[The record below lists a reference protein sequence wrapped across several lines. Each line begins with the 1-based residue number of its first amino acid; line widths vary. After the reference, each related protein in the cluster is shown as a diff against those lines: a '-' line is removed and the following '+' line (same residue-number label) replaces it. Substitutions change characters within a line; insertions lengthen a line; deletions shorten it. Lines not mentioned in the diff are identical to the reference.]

1 MVIVPK
7 ECSESNFKFTM
18 YVTEWATLSIVYL
31 PVIIISY
38 FLFLTNYTNQA
49 DSARNCDT
57 LDEVRTDFKAD
68 LIESELFDDL
78 HNQLIELID
87 ARLSKCLRYE
97 MWHANLSKIFAR
109 ARFGT
114 SFRLIFRPYLN
125 SVKTQVKSAAK
136 VADTFIMVYFQAVAS
151 NHSKSATKRHLL
163 QLRLDRAKNKSFSKT
178 Q

>member
-1 MVIVPK
+1 MGDFI
-7 ECSESNFKFTM
+7 
-18 YVTEWATLSIVYL
+18 YR
-31 PVIIISY
+31 
-38 FLFLTNYTNQA
+38 LFAGNNHNLLLLLTNYTNQA

-114 SFRLIFRPYLN
+114 SFRLIYLGH
-125 SVKTQVKSAAK
+125 
-136 VADTFIMVYFQAVAS
+136 I
-151 NHSKSATKRHLL
+151 
-163 QLRLDRAKNKSFSKT
+163 
-178 Q
+178 